1 MADDD
6 ETGAGG
12 GTTARTGGSGL
23 SGLSGL
29 PGASGVSGVSGHWK
43 PLGAGREAPAGERSS
58 NAPVEG
64 APVTPAAPKDGTP
77 PAAGARG
84 RQDPSE
90 SDGAAASAIT
100 PDLADPDGGS
110 AAPIVEEAA
119 EASEVAGAPEAA
131 EVAGAPEAPDD
142 DSDIVRAVVAKQR
155 ARVRRRR
162 RRGRVIVVVV
172 LLVLVLAAGGVGVC
186 AEFYVRSQIA
196 SAVRS
201 AMPGLSSDAE
211 VTTKGLVLPQ
221 VLNGELDSLEV
232 TAAELDLP
240 SAGGAGGQDS
250 ADGDDDA
257 EQGGLELLGVDVALT
272 AIGLSDPFPAGSM
285 DATAS
290 VGWDQLT
297 TMVEA
302 AKPSAPA
309 LSVQAGELGTADDP
323 GTMIASTKVFGIDAS
338 MTIAPAVA
346 DDGGLLLTVT
356 SVTIRGT
363 ELDVNST
370 FYGRPVLSYLGLE
383 TPEISIGADKLPQGL
398 SLDRV
403 SVTDTGLS
411 LTLSGSDVELA
422 NL

>member
-12 GTTARTGGSGL
+12 GTTARTGGSEL

-29 PGASGVSGVSGHWK
+29 PGASGVSGHWK

-84 RQDPSE
+84 RQDPPE

-100 PDLADPDGGS
+100 PDLAAPDGGS

-131 EVAGAPEAPDD
+131 EVARAPEAPDD

-186 AEFYVRSQIA
+186 AEFYVRSQIT

-211 VTTKGLVLPQ
+211 VTTRGLVLPQ

-240 SAGGAGGQDS
+240 SAGGADGQDS

-309 LSVQAGELGTADDP
+309 LSVQAGDLGTADDP

>member
-12 GTTARTGGSGL
+12 GTTARTGGSEL

-29 PGASGVSGVSGHWK
+29 PGASGLSGVSEHWK

-64 APVTPAAPKDGTP
+64 APAAPKDGAP

-84 RQDPSE
+84 RQDPPE

-100 PDLADPDGGS
+100 PDLAAPDGGS

-119 EASEVAGAPEAA
+119 EAPEVAGAPEAA

-186 AEFYVRSQIA
+186 AEFYVRSQIT

-240 SAGGAGGQDS
+240 SAGGADGQDS

-309 LSVQAGELGTADDP
+309 LSVQAGDLGTADDP

>member
-12 GTTARTGGSGL
+12 GTTARTGGSEL
-23 SGLSGL
+23 SGLSG
-29 PGASGVSGVSGHWK
+29 VSEHWK

-64 APVTPAAPKDGTP
+64 APAAPKDGTP

-84 RQDPSE
+84 RQDPPE

-100 PDLADPDGGS
+100 PDLAAPDGGS
-110 AAPIVEEAA
+110 AAPIVEEAV
-119 EASEVAGAPEAA
+119 EAPEVAGAPEAA

-211 VTTKGLVLPQ
+211 VTTRGLVLPQ

-240 SAGGAGGQDS
+240 SAGGADGQDS

-309 LSVQAGELGTADDP
+309 LSVQAGDLGTADDP

-363 ELDVNST
+363 ELNVNST
-370 FYGRPVLSYLGLE
+370 FYGRPVLAYLGLE

>member
-12 GTTARTGGSGL
+12 GTTARTGGSEL
-23 SGLSGL
+23 SGLSG
-29 PGASGVSGVSGHWK
+29 VSEHWK

-64 APVTPAAPKDGTP
+64 APAAPKDGTP

-84 RQDPSE
+84 RQDPPE

-100 PDLADPDGGS
+100 PDLAAPDGGS
-110 AAPIVEEAA
+110 AAPIVEEAV
-119 EASEVAGAPEAA
+119 EAPEVAGAPEAA

-240 SAGGAGGQDS
+240 SAGGADGQDS

-309 LSVQAGELGTADDP
+309 LSVQAGDLGTADDP

>member
-1 MADDD
+1 MADDG

-23 SGLSGL
+23 SGL
-29 PGASGVSGVSGHWK
+29 PGASGHWK
-43 PLGAGREAPAGERSS
+43 PLGAGRETPAGQRSS

-64 APVTPAAPKDGTP
+64 AAVTPAAPKDGAL

-84 RQDPSE
+84 RQDPPE

-100 PDLADPDGGS
+100 PDLAAPDGGS

-119 EASEVAGAPEAA
+119 EAP

-211 VTTKGLVLPQ
+211 VTTRGLVLPQ

-240 SAGGAGGQDS
+240 SAGGADGQDS

-309 LSVQAGELGTADDP
+309 LSVQAGDLGTADDP

-383 TPEISIGADKLPQGL
+383 TPEISIGADKLPRGL
-398 SLDRV
+398 SLGRV

-411 LTLSGSDVELA
+411 LALSGSDVELA

>member
-23 SGLSGL
+23 SGL
-29 PGASGVSGVSGHWK
+29 PGASGHWK

-64 APVTPAAPKDGTP
+64 APVTPAAPKDGAP

-84 RQDPSE
+84 RQDPPE

-100 PDLADPDGGS
+100 PDLAAPDGGS

-119 EASEVAGAPEAA
+119 EAPEVAGAPEAA

-211 VTTKGLVLPQ
+211 VTTRGLVLPQ

-240 SAGGAGGQDS
+240 SAGGADGQDS

-309 LSVQAGELGTADDP
+309 LSVQAGDLGTADDP

>member
-12 GTTARTGGSGL
+12 GTTARTGGSEL

-29 PGASGVSGVSGHWK
+29 PGASGVSGHWK

-100 PDLADPDGGS
+100 PDLAAPDGGS

-131 EVAGAPEAPDD
+131 EVARAPEAPDD

-186 AEFYVRSQIA
+186 AEFYVRSQIT

-240 SAGGAGGQDS
+240 SAGGAGGKDS

>member
-12 GTTARTGGSGL
+12 GTTAHTGGSGL
-23 SGLSGL
+23 SGLSG
-29 PGASGVSGVSGHWK
+29 VSEHWK

-64 APVTPAAPKDGTP
+64 APAAPKDGTP

-84 RQDPSE
+84 RQDPPE

-100 PDLADPDGGS
+100 PDLAAPDGGS

-119 EASEVAGAPEAA
+119 EAPEVAGAPE
-131 EVAGAPEAPDD
+131 APEAPDD

-211 VTTKGLVLPQ
+211 VTTRGLVLPQ

-240 SAGGAGGQDS
+240 SAGGADGQDS

-309 LSVQAGELGTADDP
+309 LSVQAGDLGTADDP

>member
-23 SGLSGL
+23 SGL
-29 PGASGVSGVSGHWK
+29 PGASGHWK
-43 PLGAGREAPAGERSS
+43 PLGAGRETPAGQRSS

-64 APVTPAAPKDGTP
+64 AAVTPAAPKDGAL

-84 RQDPSE
+84 RQDPPE

-100 PDLADPDGGS
+100 PDLAAPDDDS
-110 AAPIVEEAA
+110 AAPIVEDEAEDVA
-119 EASEVAGAPEAA
+119 E
-131 EVAGAPEAPDD
+131 APEAPDD

-221 VLNGELDSLEV
+221 VLNGELDSLDV

-250 ADGDDDA
+250 AGGDDNA
-257 EQGGLELLGVDVALT
+257 EQGGLELLDVDVALT

-302 AKPSAPA
+302 VQPSAPA
-309 LSVQAGELGTADDP
+309 LSVQAGDLGTADDP

-383 TPEISIGADKLPQGL
+383 TPEISIGADKLPRGL
-398 SLDRV
+398 SLGRV

>member
-23 SGLSGL
+23 SGL
-29 PGASGVSGVSGHWK
+29 PGASGHWK

-64 APVTPAAPKDGTP
+64 APAAPKDGTP

-84 RQDPSE
+84 RQDPPE

-100 PDLADPDGGS
+100 PDLAAPDGGS
-110 AAPIVEEAA
+110 AAPIVEEAV
-119 EASEVAGAPEAA
+119 EAPEVAGAPEAA

-186 AEFYVRSQIA
+186 AEFYVRSQIT

>member
-12 GTTARTGGSGL
+12 GTTARTGGSEL
-23 SGLSGL
+23 SGLSG
-29 PGASGVSGVSGHWK
+29 VSEHWK

-64 APVTPAAPKDGTP
+64 APA
-77 PAAGARG
+77 AAGARG
-84 RQDPSE
+84 RQDLPE

-100 PDLADPDGGS
+100 PDLAAPDGGS

-119 EASEVAGAPEAA
+119 EAPEVAGAPEAA

-211 VTTKGLVLPQ
+211 VTTRGLVLPQ

-240 SAGGAGGQDS
+240 SAGGADGQDS

-309 LSVQAGELGTADDP
+309 LSVQAGDLGTADDP

>member
-1 MADDD
+1 MPYPSEESLSVWGSAPSC
-6 ETGAGG
+6 GAEPS
-12 GTTARTGGSGL
+12 SGL
-23 SGLSGL
+23 VLCGAWVCVCTGEAEAVGLEVDAMVAAVCPEAI
-29 PGASGVSGVSGHWK
+29 PG
-43 PLGAGREAPAGERSS
+43 
-58 NAPVEG
+58 
-64 APVTPAAPKDGTP
+64 T
-77 PAAGARG
+77 G
-84 RQDPSE
+84 RQ
-90 SDGAAASAIT
+90 
-100 PDLADPDGGS
+100 
-110 AAPIVEEAA
+110 APTVT
-119 EASEVAGAPEAA
+119 EASEWRMTARQATSAPAESKDMTWRKASSVTEPSDVPPLPAPEMIPVTGRPVRELIAVVIPRSAWTCPARSNGAQPSFVSVSKVAGWWMRTTSTGVPPQLTSARREAIFSVVSPLRGLVPA
-131 EVAGAPEAPDD
+131 
-142 DSDIVRAVVAKQR
+142 AV
-155 ARVRRRR
+155 
-162 RRGRVIVVVV
+162 
-172 LLVLVLAAGGVGVC
+172 
-186 AEFYVRSQIA
+186 
-196 SAVRS
+196 VRS
-201 AMPGLSSDAE
+201 ALPGLSSDARI
-211 VTTKGLVLPQ
+211 TTEGLVLPQ

-285 DATAS
+285 DVTAS

-309 LSVQAGELGTADDP
+309 LSVQAGDLGTADDP